1 MEDWKWRIGFMKYQ
15 SFIFNPSF
23 SILHFQSSKSTLY
36 VLRQIG
42 MTLPYPKIFK
52 ALALPPLGNP
62 AGGNIQYFK
71 FWGTV
76 ISHGCATPRKK
87 WILKG
92 KAFGFWVLSASL
104 ALFLLCMWVRKSY
117 LEGGIV
123 TLLDNFRFLTL
134 HLLKDKS
141 R

>member
-1 MEDWKWRIGFMKYQ
+1 MKYQ

-62 AGGNIQYFK
+62 AGLHSGGSAALRTPPYSPLR
-71 FWGTV
+71 
-76 ISHGCATPRKK
+76 ISRGR
-87 WILKG
+87 
-92 KAFGFWVLSASL
+92 
-104 ALFLLCMWVRKSY
+104 
-117 LEGGIV
+117 
-123 TLLDNFRFLTL
+123 
-134 HLLKDKS
+134 
-141 R
+141 